1 MCNKAISFAKRNI
14 GNIAF
19 IILSIIIYLI
29 FLDDNNYKLIFNIG
43 QSKMVAIVVA
53 IFTLLTYI
61 NDFIINKTIDSND
74 KSNFYL
80 GYNIKFYSLYQK
92 AGFKIYASQN
102 LGFFLIL
109 MVLIQAALIFTKFN
123 YSLEILMSLSNFILR
138 YSKVLLAAWCSLLLV
153 TIQYILL
160 ILYTIINYSKERFYN
175 LYNLD
180 LDYYDNINVEGKI
193 EVKLSHQ
200 YKNLIFNL
208 FKDAILLKYNNLSS
222 KSSQLTGYILSKGKS
237 VSNNDEE
244 LYNYLLHA
252 YLNEEET
259 IIEFIEKNKVK
270 FYKIKEVSC
279 YYLAKWNNS
288 LWDSIVCSSPSF
300 VLLHAI
306 ENLEVVDDIHKICI
320 DNNFPENKLYNKGKI
335 EYIDKTFDTTNEL
348 VTEIVNLIGVCF
360 TTKKFI
366 DGFSNSIELIK
377 FFDILFQL
385 EKSAFI
391 NAEDLEI
398 YTDYL
403 LYNLYYMN
411 ENWDDKTKKY
421 IKTFECDVKDSSKDM
436 LENKVNKYKDR
447 FNFEA

>member
-19 IILSIIIYLI
+19 IILSRIIYLI

-43 QSKMVAIVVA
+43 QSKMVATVVA

-61 NDFIINKTIDSND
+61 NDFIINKTINSDD

-180 LDYYDNINVEGKI
+180 LDYYDNINVEDKI

-200 YKNLIFNL
+200 YKNLIFDL
-208 FKDAILLKYNNLSS
+208 FKDAILLKYNHLSG
-222 KSSQLTGYILSKGKS
+222 KSSQLTEYILSKGKS

-244 LYNYLLHA
+244 LYNYLWHA
-252 YLNEEET
+252 YLNEEDT
-259 IIEFIEKNKVK
+259 IIKFIEKHKVR

-288 LWDSIVCSSPSF
+288 TWDSIVCSSPSF

-306 ENLEVVDDIHKICI
+306 ENLEVIDNIHKICI
-320 DNNFPENKLYNKGKI
+320 DNNFPENKLYNKGKL

-348 VTEIVNLIGVCF
+348 VTKIVNLIGACF

-366 DGFSNSIELIK
+366 DGFSASIKLIK

-385 EKSAFI
+385 EKNAFI

-411 ENWDDKTKKY
+411 ENWNDKTKKY
-421 IKTFECDVKDSSKDM
+421 INTFEFDVKDSNKYM